1 VAAHE
6 QPEHH
11 HTDEM
16 AVALDS
22 QAPVT
27 PAKFLPYKK
36 VLDELI
42 SIQSIVEEDAEL
54 FAELASL
61 FDQTTTSGDSHTHLA
76 SLGRRLARSHADTLL
91 EIVET
96 STEVTT
102 SAKRTMPRK
111 RWDDDGCPTIDLT
124 TTTLRV
130 NRLQPFRPTTETLKR
145 KSRRG

>member
-1 VAAHE
+1 MSNPNIITA
-6 QPEHH
+6 
-11 HTDEM
+11 DEM

-61 FDQTTTSGDSHTHLA
+61 FGQMTTSGDSHTHLA

-111 RWDDDGCPTIDLT
+111 RWDDDGCPDDRPDDDDLA
-124 TTTLRV
+124 RESAAAV
-130 NRLQPFRPTTETLKR
+130 SSNDGDAET
-145 KSRRG
+145 